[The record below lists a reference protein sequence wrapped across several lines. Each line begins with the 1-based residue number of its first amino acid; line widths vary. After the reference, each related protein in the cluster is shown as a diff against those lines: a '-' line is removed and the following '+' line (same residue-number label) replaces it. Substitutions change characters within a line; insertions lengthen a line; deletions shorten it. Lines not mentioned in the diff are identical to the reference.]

1 MDLVF
6 VDPPYR
12 MGMLLPVLEELC
24 SLDIL
29 ASPSTLVAQSE
40 QREVSASP
48 CEQSGDGQV
57 ENLWRHPDNPLS
69 TRGTAMSSKLVIYP
83 GTFDP
88 ITNGHIS
95 VVSRALKIF
104 DRLVIAI
111 LNNPNKLP
119 LFTMEERI
127 QMIRDVLKDQRHVE
141 VESFNGLL
149 VDYVI
154 QKKTNVV
161 IRGLRAL
168 SDFEYEFQMAL
179 MNRKLN
185 REVQSIFLM
194 TDYKWFYTSST
205 IIKEAASLGGD
216 VSGLGPSDR
225 LQETETKI
233 RVLKRS

>member
-1 MDLVF
+1 
-6 VDPPYR
+6 
-12 MGMLLPVLEELC
+12 
-24 SLDIL
+24 
-29 ASPSTLVAQSE
+29 
-40 QREVSASP
+40 
-48 CEQSGDGQV
+48 
-57 ENLWRHPDNPLS
+57 
-69 TRGTAMSSKLVIYP
+69 MSSKVVIYP

-95 VVSRALKIF
+95 IISRALKIF

-111 LNNPNKLP
+111 LNNPQKLP
-119 LFTMEERI
+119 LFTMEERM

-141 VESFNGLL
+141 VDSFNGLL

-216 VSGLGPSDR
+216 VSGLVPPVVC
-225 LQETETKI
+225 KK
-233 RVLKRS
+233 LKQKFGY

>member
-1 MDLVF
+1 
-6 VDPPYR
+6 
-12 MGMLLPVLEELC
+12 
-24 SLDIL
+24 
-29 ASPSTLVAQSE
+29 
-40 QREVSASP
+40 
-48 CEQSGDGQV
+48 
-57 ENLWRHPDNPLS
+57 
-69 TRGTAMSSKLVIYP
+69 MSSKLVIYP

-104 DRLVIAI
+104 DRMVIAI

-119 LFTMEERI
+119 LFSMEERI
-127 QMIRDVLKDQRHVE
+127 QMIREVLKDQRHLE

-216 VSGLGPSDR
+216 VSGLVPPVVC
-225 LQETETKI
+225 KK
-233 RVLKRS
+233 LKQKFGY